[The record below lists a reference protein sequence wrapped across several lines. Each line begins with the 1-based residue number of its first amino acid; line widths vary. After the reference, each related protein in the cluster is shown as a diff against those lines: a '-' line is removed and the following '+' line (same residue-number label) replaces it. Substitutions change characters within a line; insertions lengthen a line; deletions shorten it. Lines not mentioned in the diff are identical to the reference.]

1 MLTGR
6 IYVLTCDIHIVPT
19 FEFMTQPPLPPA
31 HFETC
36 FAVMSLLIFAQIKTA
51 KRETDETFP
60 VPACRHLV
68 VTNIYSM
75 LPQVLWRS
83 RPAKK
88 LADRNLA
95 VFP

>member
-1 MLTGR
+1 
-6 IYVLTCDIHIVPT
+6 
-19 FEFMTQPPLPPA
+19 
-31 HFETC
+31 
-36 FAVMSLLIFAQIKTA
+36 MSLLIFALTKTA

-60 VPACRHLV
+60 VPACPHLV
-68 VTNIYSM
+68 VTNIYTM
-75 LPQVLWRS
+75 LPQVLVWRS